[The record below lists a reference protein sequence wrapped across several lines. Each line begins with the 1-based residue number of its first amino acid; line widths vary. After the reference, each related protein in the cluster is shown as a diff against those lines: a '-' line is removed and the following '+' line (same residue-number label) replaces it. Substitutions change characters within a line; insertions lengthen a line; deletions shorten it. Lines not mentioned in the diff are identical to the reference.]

1 MSEQEK
7 EAENPNEIVNI
18 VKKILDNSQDQD

>member
-7 EAENPNEIVNI
+7 ETENPNEIVNI